1 MFLHILKPKVRVSKY
16 TIVAKEYY
24 DLKLHVGVCTYM
36 FVLKRMIFICS
47 IPKTVIF
54 VCLFSGEFS
63 LY

>member
-36 FVLKRMIFICS
+36 FVLKSNDIYLVYS
-47 IPKTVIF
+47 
-54 VCLFSGEFS
+54 
-63 LY
+63 